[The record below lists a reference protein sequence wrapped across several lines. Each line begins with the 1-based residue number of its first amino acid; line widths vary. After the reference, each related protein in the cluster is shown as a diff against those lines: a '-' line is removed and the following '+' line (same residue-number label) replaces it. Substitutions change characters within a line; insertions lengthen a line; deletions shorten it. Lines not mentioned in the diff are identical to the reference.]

1 MTTRRQFGN
10 TAHTAASLTHPDLRG
25 WLPNQGSA
33 DADLLPDHRQ
43 MVIRSRDLVRNHG
56 VAEGALQTITDNV
69 IGIGLRLSS
78 TPDYKLL
85 GKDKEWAEEWSS
97 RVESLWRTHAES
109 TDIDAGNS
117 LDFHGLTEQAFRSG
131 WMNGEA
137 LALPL
142 WLPRPGVRYA
152 TRIQMIEPDRLS
164 NPLSAMDGPRLRSG
178 IEIDTYGAPQAY
190 HIRKAHPG
198 DRIYA
203 DAADINSWDRIP
215 AYTDWGRRR
224 VIHVHDKSRVG
235 QSRGKPALASV
246 MRQFKVLGDFTNAE
260 LKAAVVNAKIAVLT
274 ESSLAPDEV
283 VSLLSSDADAQ
294 QKYEDDMASRGLST
308 IQMEDGMIVPLNIGE
323 KLAGFTPGRP
333 SASFDPF
340 VTSIFRHIATGL
352 NIPYEL
358 LMKDFSRTTYSSARA
373 ALIEA
378 WRFFRGRRQWISTY
392 WARPIFE
399 LWLEEAINQGLVE
412 APDFYQNKAAY
423 CRCRWIGPGRGWI
436 DPLKEA
442 DAAVTRMTNNLST
455 LEAECAEQGLD
466 WEEVLE
472 QRAAESRRYKE
483 LGLAEPAVA
492 GAGVAAAAAAKKDYP
507 SDQPDPN
514 DPANESGNAGILPAG
529 GQDARVPKPTGGAA
543 AQSITFNSPDV
554 HVSTPPV
561 QVNVTVPPRQSG
573 KLSFMRRDDG
583 SVEMSED
590 FGDSD
595 DEQG

>member
-1 MTTRRQFGN
+1 M
-10 TAHTAASLTHPDLRG
+10 TAHSAASLTHPDLSG
-25 WLPNQGSA
+25 WRPNQGSA
-33 DADLLPDHRQ
+33 DADLLPEQ
-43 MVIRSRDLVRNHG
+43 QQIVIRARDLVRNHG

-69 IGIGLRLSS
+69 IGVGLRLSS

-85 GKDKEWAEEWSS
+85 GKDKEWAEEWST
-97 RVESLWRTHAES
+97 RVESLWRTWAES
-109 TDIDAGNS
+109 TECDAGNS

-142 WLPRPGVRYA
+142 WLQRPGLNYA
-152 TRIQMIEPDRLS
+152 TCLQMVEPDRLS
-164 NPLSAMDGPRLRSG
+164 NPNNKMDGPLLRAG
-178 IEIDTYGAPQAY
+178 IEIDQYGAPQAY

-198 DRIYA
+198 DRLYA
-203 DAADINSWDRIP
+203 TAADMNVWERIP
-215 AYTDWGRRR
+215 AVTNWGRRR
-224 VIHVHDKSRVG
+224 VIHVHDKGRVG
-235 QSRGKPALASV
+235 QSRGKPALTSV

-274 ESSLAPDEV
+274 ESALAQDDV
-283 VSLLSSDADAQ
+283 VSLLSSDPAAQANYESALAD
-294 QKYEDDMASRGLST
+294 RGLST
-308 IQMEDGMIVPLNIGE
+308 ISMEDGQIIPLALGE

-333 SASFDPF
+333 SSQFDPF

-399 LWLEEAINQGLVE
+399 LWLEEAVNLGIVE
-412 APDFYQNKAAY
+412 APDFYQNKSAY
-423 CRCRWIGPGRGWI
+423 CRCRWVGPGRGWI

-472 QRAAESRRYKE
+472 QRATESQRYKE
-483 LGLAEPAVA
+483 LGLTEPAVA
-492 GAGVAAAAAAKKDYP
+492 GAGFAAAAAAKKDYP

-514 DPANESGNAGILPAG
+514 DPDNESGNAGILPAG
-529 GQDARVPKPTGGAA
+529 GQDARAPKPTGGAA
-543 AQSITFNSPDV
+543 AQSFTFNSPDV